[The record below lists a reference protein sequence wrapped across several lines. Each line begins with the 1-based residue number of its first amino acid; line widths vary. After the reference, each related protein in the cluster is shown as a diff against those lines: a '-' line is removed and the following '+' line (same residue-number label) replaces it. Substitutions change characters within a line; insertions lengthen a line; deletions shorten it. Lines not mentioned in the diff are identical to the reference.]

1 MLLLSRRNQQ
11 GILIEP
17 DISVPKDMTV
27 KELFGDSGIKIKII
41 GVENGVVKL
50 GIEASNDFKILR
62 NELEN
67 WNDKNAVQATPKEKT
82 SNANIY
88 RRRNKAVVHPH

>member
-11 GILIEP
+11 GLLIEP
-17 DISVPKDMTV
+17 DISVPKDMKV
-27 KELFGDSGIKIKII
+27 KDLFGNGGILIKII

-50 GIEASNDFKILR
+50 GIEAPNEFKILR

-67 WNDKNAVQATPKEKT
+67 WNSSDSSGTNKKEKT
-82 SNANIY
+82 GSANIY
-88 RRRNKAVVHPH
+88 RRRKMVSHSH